1 MVVLLGKTFTHSS
14 QLVNLC
20 RKVSQFQVKTMC
32 QAKIVYVQCPCYVMF
47 ILYQCQKWT
56 PLPWRREDES
66 AVQLAESPETKCDT
80 LFSMLEFAQQKC
92 DNLNVICIRRVESG
106 TLNTVTVTCPVQR
119 RAYVSFEFVSFD
131 THKYDKLDNGHW

>member
-47 ILYQCQKWT
+47 ILYQCQK
-56 PLPWRREDES
+56 
-66 AVQLAESPETKCDT
+66 
-80 LFSMLEFAQQKC
+80 
-92 DNLNVICIRRVESG
+92 
-106 TLNTVTVTCPVQR
+106 
-119 RAYVSFEFVSFD
+119 
-131 THKYDKLDNGHW
+131 